1 MNYENKVLNY
11 MKDNSDSITVEEL
24 NKLNIPRITLTRL
37 TDKKL
42 IEYKCLI
49 DDKVI
54 KIMAFSKYS
63 VIAEKFETLIETLET
78 DTRAKDFYDI
88 YKLMINN
95 IDKEKLYK
103 NMVDARADWLYE
115 LPQWEKIFDEN
126 TRKRLYKE
134 QKNSGTIR
142 KEKKIGRNDPCPCG
156 SGKKYKYCCGANK

>member
-95 IDKEKLYK
+95 IDKEKLFRELSLPDRSLIQQAEK
-103 NMVDARADWLYE
+103 NGLDMQFLYDVDQGEFYNMIRNLYRRVPRV
-115 LPQWEKIFDEN
+115 LKIIHEDRE
-126 TRKRLYKE
+126 
-134 QKNSGTIR
+134 
-142 KEKKIGRNDPCPCG
+142 
-156 SGKKYKYCCGANK
+156 